1 MAFCDIMSA
10 FVQNPKF
17 EQRARGRRLGVEL
30 DGRVHA
36 QRIWCDDDIEPG
48 LFNSKIK
55 TRGVGGWWVGVICQA
70 TKTLFFHQIFEAKTR
85 STSKKTL
92 KTTYPENLLS
102 YDGEILE
109 NSVP

>member
-1 MAFCDIMSA
+1 MTFCDIMSA

-55 TRGVGGWWVGVICQA
+55 TRRVGGLVGGGHLSGNQNP
-70 TKTLFFHQIFEAKTR
+70 IFPSNFRGEDKIN
-85 STSKKTL
+85 L
-92 KTTYPENLLS
+92 EENVENHVPRKFALLRWR
-102 YDGEILE
+102 DFEKL
-109 NSVP
+109 